1 MSDTEIAA
9 HQGKTR
15 GGVSSVWHKTIR
27 PALASQ
33 LELLS
38 DLC

>member
-1 MSDTEIAA
+1 
-9 HQGKTR
+9 
-15 GGVSSVWHKTIR
+15 VSSVWHKSIR